1 MSRLEQETAC
11 INGFRPAS
19 ALAVN
24 HMAKVK
30 SSKIA
35 QYVCAIRL
43 RNLEI
48 GTQFRDSENALRNL
62 EIAQIPEHILQD
74 TTISNVAIFDQ
85 EAQGP
90 STSSATMSYDET
102 QRPHAV
108 RMFLRVR
115 ID

>member
-35 QYVCAIRL
+35 QYVCAISRLHKRIAQSQDCL

-48 GTQFRDSENALRNL
+48 GTQFQDSKNALRNL
-62 EIAQIPEHILQD
+62 EIAQIPKLRG
-74 TTISNVAIFDQ
+74 TYTCTIFECS
-85 EAQGP
+85 
-90 STSSATMSYDET
+90 
-102 QRPHAV
+102 
-108 RMFLRVR
+108 
-115 ID
+115 